1 MYRIPGYL
9 SDIYNDV
16 FKPLKTSRS
25 DFLTLIQDSKVVG
38 IGKGELL
45 FSEGDAMAR
54 DPRYQNSFLLHLI
67 FEIII

>member
-16 FKPLKTSRS
+16 FKPLRTSRS

-38 IGKGELL
+38 IGKGEFL
-45 FSEGDAMAR
+45 FSEGDAMVQ
-54 DPRYQNSFLLHLI
+54 DPRYLNELFLHLVL
-67 FEIII
+67 